1 MMGGQRL
8 ETMVCCARRGRY
20 LGPPWKGVDGWCGAV
35 SFPYF
40 VEWPKFLCIVTVP
53 ADQGLRLTG
62 DLQSLSHGFR
72 DPNLR
77 HQKEIVFIGLAP
89 SDRLLATSDA
99 GYR

>member
-1 MMGGQRL
+1 MAG
-8 ETMVCCARRGRY
+8 
-20 LGPPWKGVDGWCGAV
+20 GAV

-62 DLQSLSHGFR
+62 DLRACLMAFVTLTSGTR
-72 DPNLR
+72 
-77 HQKEIVFIGLAP
+77 KIVFIGLAP